1 MGRIDE
7 AMNADEA
14 GRRYKEDQ
22 DERVN
27 RRIAERLEAADRDQK
42 PDEGEPVQATMPEH
56 PEAPNMCVGGSSAQA
71 SGVNCAGSEAGMNQ
85 DAGLSSGVQGSG
97 TEFPGPQESGEPYP
111 TGSAGGG
118 QAVAPPTTSHGGPT
132 H

>member
-1 MGRIDE
+1 MG
-7 AMNADEA
+7 
-14 GRRYKEDQ
+14 DQ

-27 RRIAERLEAADRDQK
+27 QRIAERIEAADRDQK
-42 PDEGEPVQATMPEH
+42 PDEGEPVQATMPKH

-71 SGVNCAGSEAGMNQ
+71 SGVDRAGSEAGMNQ
-85 DAGLSSGVQGSG
+85 DARLSSGVQGSG

-118 QAVAPPTTSHGGPT
+118 QAGAPPATSHGGPT